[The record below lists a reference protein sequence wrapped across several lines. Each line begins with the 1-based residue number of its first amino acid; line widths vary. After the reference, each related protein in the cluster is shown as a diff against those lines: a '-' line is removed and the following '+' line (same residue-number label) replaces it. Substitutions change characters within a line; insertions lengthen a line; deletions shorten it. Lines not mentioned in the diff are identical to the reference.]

1 MCPSVVQ
8 RRGSK
13 PLALDA
19 LSDTLSAVAIR
30 KRRQSAGRVVPL
42 NELKYSEFARLARRG
57 NLVPVYREVRGDT
70 ETPVSAFLK
79 LPAPS
84 HAFLLESVEGGER
97 WGRYSFLGDRPRLLL
112 RQQGVTT
119 AIEERGRRTIVE
131 EGAPLQTLRQILAQ
145 HKLAKASDL
154 PRFVGGLVG
163 YLSYGS
169 IRWFE
174 PRVPQRHG
182 PDPEFP
188 DAEWMLTDRL
198 IVFDNLT
205 HRIKLLACADLARHR
220 SAKASFLAAME
231 QIEQLSRALARPV
244 PPAPAPVR
252 PRRIQDVS
260 GRESFLQGVERIR
273 EYIKAGDCFQAVM
286 SRRLTADYAGD
297 PFELYRLLRGTS
309 PAPYLFYVRFGE
321 RVLAGASPELLVR
334 CEGGTV
340 TVRPIAGTR
349 PRGLNR
355 EEDARLEAILRA
367 DAKERAEHVML
378 VDLGRNDVGRVAVP
392 GSVHVDQRE
401 VIERYSHVMHLVS
414 EVSGKLRPELD
425 SLDALASTFPA
436 GTLTGAPKVRAME
449 IIDELEPVS
458 RGPYGGAVGYIGH
471 DGAIDM
477 AIAIRSVALAGHKLR
492 FQAGAGIVH
501 DSDPVRELDETSDK
515 LRAAL
520 VAFGAAEPSSGG
532 ASKSRA

>member
-1 MCPSVVQ
+1 M
-8 RRGSK
+8 
-13 PLALDA
+13 
-19 LSDTLSAVAIR
+19 AIP
-30 KRRQSAGRVVPL
+30 KRQKSTGRVVAL
-42 NELKYSEFARLARRG
+42 GELKYPEFARLTAQG
-57 NLVPVYREVRGDT
+57 NLIPVYREIRGDT

-97 WGRYSFLGDRPRLLL
+97 WGRYSYLGDRPRLRV
-112 RQQGVTT
+112 RQEGLVTT
-119 AIEERGRRTIVE
+119 IEEKDQRPIVE
-131 EGAPLQTLRQILAQ
+131 EGAPLDALRRILAQ
-145 HKLAKASDL
+145 HKLAKAPDL

-188 DAEWMLTDRL
+188 DGEWMLTDRL

-205 HRIKLLACADLARHR
+205 HRIRLVACADLARHR
-220 SAKASFLAAME
+220 SAKTAFASAMD
-231 QIEQLSRALARPV
+231 QIEELSLALARPV

-252 PRRIQDVS
+252 PRRIRDS
-260 GRESFLQGVERIR
+260 WGRAAFLNAVQSIR
-273 EYIKAGDCFQAVM
+273 EYIKAGDCFQAVI

-297 PFELYRLLRGTS
+297 PFELYRLLRGAS
-309 PAPYLFYVRFGE
+309 PAPYLFHLRFGE
-321 RVLAGASPELLVR
+321 RILAGASPELLVR

-349 PRGLNR
+349 PRGVNR
-355 EEDARLEAILRA
+355 EEDAQLEASLRG

-378 VDLGRNDVGRVAVP
+378 VDLGRNDVGRVALP
-392 GSVHVDQRE
+392 GTVRVDQRE
-401 VIERYSHVMHLVS
+401 VVERYSHVMHLVS
-414 EVSGKLRPELD
+414 EISGKLRPELD
-425 SLDALASTFPA
+425 SLDALSSAFPA

-477 AIAIRSVALAGHKLR
+477 AIAIRSIALAGRKLR

-501 DSDPVRELDETSDK
+501 DSDPGREFEETSHK

-520 VAFGAAEPSSGG
+520 VAFGAEEPSSSA
-532 ASKSRA
+532 ASKSRR